1 MDPLQALFLIGTCYF
16 ICHTLVGEGAF
27 VITTIATALACVV
40 HHLLTTNTHLM

>member
-1 MDPLQALFLIGTCYF
+1 MDPTQAVFLIGLCYVLCCMIF
-16 ICHTLVGEGAF
+16 GEGAF